1 MTAFKSLSVAMFK
14 GFFRE
19 RVALFFT
26 FLMPLMFLVIFGLI
40 FGGASS
46 SKTKIDVVGDGQVL
60 TALNSTGII
69 EFQRVDTFDQAVQA
83 VKNGDV
89 PAAVSEQGN
98 KIDLRY
104 AASDTVQAATVQA
117 IIGSVVDHVNLAAS
131 GKPPVVKLSSQQ
143 VEDSSLTAI
152 QYLTPGILSWGLAT
166 SAIFGSALT
175 LVNWRKKQV
184 LRRIRLAPVATGTV
198 ISSRLLVT
206 IGTSVLQAILF
217 IAVAMTPVFGLK
229 LAGQWWLA
237 LPLLVVG
244 SLSFFSIGVL
254 VGSIAKSEE
263 AATGIT
269 NVIVLPMA
277 FLSGTFFP
285 LQNAPQWLQTVSE
298 VLPLRHLNDGM
309 VDVLVRGKGIEA
321 LATPAAVLIG
331 FTLVIGF
338 AASRVFSWEDS

>member
-26 FLMPLMFLVIFGLI
+26 FLMPLMFLIIFGLI
-40 FGGASS
+40 FGSSSS
-46 SKTKIDVVGDGQVL
+46 SKTKIDVVGDGPVL
-60 TALNSTGII
+60 TALNSTGIV

-83 VKNGDV
+83 VKSGDV
-89 PAAVSEQGN
+89 PAAISVQGN
-98 KIDLRY
+98 QVQLRY
-104 AASDTVQAATVQA
+104 AASDSVQAGTVQAV
-117 IIGSVVDHVNLAAS
+117 ISSVVDHVNLAAS
-131 GKPPVVKLSSQQ
+131 GKPPAVTLDSQQ

-237 LPLLVVG
+237 LPLLILG

-321 LATPAAVLIG
+321 LVTPAAVLIG

-338 AASRVFSWEDS
+338 VASRVFSWEDS

>member
-1 MTAFKSLSVAMFK
+1 V
-14 GFFRE
+14 
-19 RVALFFT
+19 
-26 FLMPLMFLVIFGLI
+26 
-40 FGGASS
+40 
-46 SKTKIDVVGDGQVL
+46 
-60 TALNSTGII
+60 
-69 EFQRVDTFDQAVQA
+69 
-83 VKNGDV
+83 
-89 PAAVSEQGN
+89 QGN
-98 KIDLRY
+98 KVELRY
-104 AASDTVQAATVQA
+104 AASDRVQAGTVQAV
-117 IIGSVVDHVNLAAS
+117 ISSVVDHVNLAAS
-131 GKPPVVKLSSQQ
+131 GKQPAVTLDSQQ

-152 QYLTPGILSWGLAT
+152 QFLTPGILSWGLAT

-184 LRRIRLAPVATGTV
+184 LRRIRLSPVSTGTV

-206 IGTSVLQAILF
+206 IGTTVLQAILF

-237 LPLLVVG
+237 LPLLIVG

-309 VDVLVRGKGIEA
+309 VDVLVRGKGVEA
-321 LATPAAVLIG
+321 LLTPTAVLLA
-331 FTLVIGF
+331 FTLVVAF
-338 AASRVFSWEDS
+338 AASRFFSWEDS

>member
-26 FLMPLMFLVIFGLI
+26 FLMPLMFLIIFGLI
-40 FGGASS
+40 FGGSSS
-46 SKTKIDVVGDGQVL
+46 SKTKIDVVGDGPVL
-60 TALNSTGII
+60 TALNSTGIV

-83 VKNGDV
+83 VKSGDV
-89 PAAVSEQGN
+89 PAAISVQGN
-98 KIDLRY
+98 QVQLRY
-104 AASDTVQAATVQA
+104 AASDRVQAGTVQAV
-117 IIGSVVDHVNLAAS
+117 ISSVVDHVNLAAS
-131 GKPPVVKLSSQQ
+131 GKPPAVTLDSQQ

-184 LRRIRLAPVATGTV
+184 LRRIRLAPVSTGTV

-237 LPLLVVG
+237 LPLLVLG

-321 LATPAAVLIG
+321 LVTPAAVLIG

-338 AASRVFSWEDS
+338 VASRVFSWEDS

>member
-40 FGGASS
+40 FGSSSS
-46 SKTKIDVVGDGQVL
+46 SKTKIDVVGDGPVL
-60 TALNSTGII
+60 SALQQTGIV
-69 EFQRVDTFDQAVQA
+69 EFQHVGSFDEAVNA
-83 VKNGDV
+83 VRNGDV
-89 PAAVSEQGN
+89 PAAIAVQGN
-98 KIDLRY
+98 QIQLRY
-104 AASDTVQAATVQA
+104 AASDRVQAGTVQAV
-117 IIGSVVDHVNLAAS
+117 ISSVVDHVNLAAS
-131 GKPPVVKLSSQQ
+131 GKPPTVTLDSQQ
-143 VEDSSLTAI
+143 VEDASLTAI

-184 LRRIRLAPVATGTV
+184 LRRIRLAPVSTGTV

-206 IGTSVLQAILF
+206 IGTTVLQAILF

-237 LPLLVVG
+237 LPLLVIG

-285 LQNAPQWLQTVSE
+285 VQNAPQWLQTVSE

-309 VDVLVRGKGIEA
+309 VDVLVRGKGIDA
-321 LATPAAVLIG
+321 LLVPSAVLLA
-331 FTLVIGF
+331 FTLVVAF

>member
-1 MTAFKSLSVAMFK
+1 MTAFKSLSIAMFK

-46 SKTKIDVVGDGQVL
+46 NKTKIDVVGDGPVL
-60 TALNSTGII
+60 TALGNTGILD
-69 EFQRVDTFDQAVQA
+69 FQRVDSFDKAVQA
-83 VKNGDV
+83 VRNGDV
-89 PAAVSEQGN
+89 PAAISLQGN
-98 KIDLRY
+98 EVQLRY
-104 AASDTVQAATVQA
+104 AASDSVQAGTVQAV
-117 IIGSVVDHVNLAAS
+117 IRSVVDAVNVRAS
-131 GKPPVVKLSSQQ
+131 GQPPVVKLDSLQ

-184 LRRIRLAPVATGTV
+184 LRRIRLAPVGTGTV

-217 IAVAMTPVFGLK
+217 VAVAMTPVFGLK

-237 LPLLVVG
+237 LPLLILG
-244 SLSFFSIGVL
+244 SLSFFAIGVL
-254 VGSIAKSEE
+254 VGAIAKSEE

-331 FTLVIGF
+331 FTIVVGF

>member
-1 MTAFKSLSVAMFK
+1 VSAFKSLSVAMFK

-40 FGGASS
+40 FGGGSS
-46 SKTKIDVVGDGQVL
+46 SKTKIDVVGDGPVL
-60 TALNSTGII
+60 SALQQTGIV
-69 EFQRVDTFDQAVQA
+69 EFQRVGSLDEA
-83 VKNGDV
+83 VKAVRNGDV
-89 PAAVSEQGN
+89 PAAISVQGN
-98 KIDLRY
+98 QVQLRY
-104 AASDTVQAATVQA
+104 AASDRVQAGTVQAV
-117 IIGSVVDHVNLAAS
+117 ISSVVDHVNLAAN
-131 GKPPVVKLSSQQ
+131 GKPPTVTLDSQQ

-217 IAVAMTPVFGLK
+217 VAVAMTPVFGLK

-237 LPLLVVG
+237 LPLLVLG

-321 LATPAAVLIG
+321 LLVPSAVLIG

>member
-40 FGGASS
+40 FGSS
-46 SKTKIDVVGDGQVL
+46 SANKTKIDVVGDGPVI
-60 TALNSTGII
+60 TALDGTGTVEI
-69 EFQRVDTFDQAVQA
+69 QHVDSFDKAVQA
-83 VKNGDV
+83 VRNGDV
-89 PAAVSEQGN
+89 PAAISVQGN
-98 KIDLRY
+98 KIQLRY
-104 AASDTVQAATVQA
+104 AASDSVAAGTVQA
-117 IIGSVVDHVNLAAS
+117 IVGSVVDGTNLQAS
-131 GKPPVVKLSSQQ
+131 GKPPAITLDSQR

-152 QYLTPGILSWGLAT
+152 QFLTPGILSWGLAT

-184 LRRIRLAPVATGTV
+184 LRRIRLAPVSTGTV

-217 IAVAMTPVFGLK
+217 VAVAMTPVFGLK

-237 LPLLVVG
+237 LPLLVLG

-298 VLPLRHLNDGM
+298 VLPLRHLNDAM

-321 LATPAAVLIG
+321 LGVPAAVLIG
-331 FTLVIGF
+331 FTIVVGF

>member
-1 MTAFKSLSVAMFK
+1 
-14 GFFRE
+14 
-19 RVALFFT
+19 VALFFT

-40 FGGASS
+40 FGSSSS
-46 SKTKIDVVGDGQVL
+46 SKTKIDVVGDGPVL
-60 TALNSTGII
+60 SALQQTGIV
-69 EFQRVDTFDQAVQA
+69 EFQHVDSFDQAVQA
-83 VKNGDV
+83 VRSGDV
-89 PAAVSEQGN
+89 PAAISVQGN
-98 KIDLRY
+98 QVQLRY
-104 AASDTVQAATVQA
+104 AASDSVQAGTVQAV
-117 IIGSVVDHVNLAAS
+117 IRSVVDHVNLAAS
-131 GKPPVVKLSSQQ
+131 GKPPTVTLDSQQ

-184 LRRIRLAPVATGTV
+184 LRRIRLAPVSTGTV

-206 IGTSVLQAILF
+206 IGTTVLQAILF

-237 LPLLVVG
+237 LPLLVIG

-285 LQNAPQWLQTVSE
+285 VQNAPQWLQTVSE

-321 LATPAAVLIG
+321 LVTPTAVLLA
-331 FTLVIGF
+331 FTLVVAF
-338 AASRVFSWEDS
+338 AASRFFSWEDS

>member
-1 MTAFKSLSVAMFK
+1 MTAFRSLSTAMFK

-19 RVALFFT
+19 RTALFFA

-40 FGGASS
+40 FGNSS
-46 SKTKIDVVGDGQVL
+46 GNKTKIGVVGDGPVV
-60 TALNSTGII
+60 TALSQSGALDV
-69 EFQRVDTFDQAVQA
+69 QRYDSFDAALQKVRG
-83 VKNGDV
+83 GDL
-89 PAAVSEQGN
+89 PAALAVRGN
-98 KIDLRY
+98 EIELRY
-104 AASDTVQAATVQA
+104 AASDTVAAGTVQGVVGA
-117 IIGSVVDHVNLAAS
+117 VVDKANLAATGRPPLIRLDS
-131 GKPPVVKLSSQQ
+131 GQ
-143 VEDSSLTAI
+143 VEDSSLSAI

-166 SAIFGSALT
+166 SAIFGAALT

-184 LRRIRLAPVATGTV
+184 LRRIRLAPVGTGTV

-206 IGTSVLQAILF
+206 VGVSVLQAVLF
-217 IAVAMTPVFGLK
+217 VAVAMTPVFGLK

-237 LPLLVVG
+237 LPLLVLG

-254 VGSIAKSEE
+254 VGSFAKTEE

-285 LQNAPQWLQTVSE
+285 LQNAPGWLQAVSQ

-321 LATPAAVLIG
+321 LALPSAVLIG
-331 FTLVIGF
+331 FTLVVGF

>member
-40 FGGASS
+40 FGSS
-46 SKTKIDVVGDGQVL
+46 SSNKTKIDVVGDGPVL
-60 TALNSTGII
+60 TALGGTGIV
-69 EFQRVDTFDQAVQA
+69 EFQRVDSFDTAVAA
-83 VKNGDV
+83 VRSGDV
-89 PAAVSEQGN
+89 PAAISVQGN
-98 KIDLRY
+98 KVELRY
-104 AASDTVQAATVQA
+104 AASDSVQAGTVQAV
-117 IIGSVVDHVNLAAS
+117 IRSVVDAVNVQAS
-131 GKPPVVKLSSQQ
+131 GKPPTVTLNSQQ
-143 VEDSSLTAI
+143 VEDSSLSAI

-184 LRRIRLAPVATGTV
+184 LRRIRLAPVSTGTV

-217 IAVAMTPVFGLK
+217 VAVAMTPVFGLK

-237 LPLLVVG
+237 LPLLVLG

-285 LQNAPQWLQTVSE
+285 VQNAPQWLQTVSE

-321 LATPAAVLIG
+321 LGVPALVLLG
-331 FTLVIGF
+331 FTIVVGF

>member
-1 MTAFKSLSVAMFK
+1 MTAFKSLSIAMFK

-46 SKTKIDVVGDGQVL
+46 NKTKIDVVGDGPVL
-60 TALNSTGII
+60 TALGNTGILD
-69 EFQRVDTFDQAVQA
+69 FQRVDSFDKAVQA
-83 VKNGDV
+83 VRNGDV
-89 PAAVSEQGN
+89 PAAISVQGN
-98 KIDLRY
+98 EVQLRY
-104 AASDTVQAATVQA
+104 AASDSVQAGTVQAV
-117 IIGSVVDHVNLAAS
+117 IRSVVDAVNVRAS
-131 GKPPVVKLSSQQ
+131 GQPPVVKLDSLQ

-184 LRRIRLAPVATGTV
+184 LRRIRLAPVGTGTV

-217 IAVAMTPVFGLK
+217 VAVAMTPVFGLK

-237 LPLLVVG
+237 LPLLILG
-244 SLSFFSIGVL
+244 SLSFFAIGVL
-254 VGSIAKSEE
+254 VGAIAKSEE

-331 FTLVIGF
+331 FTIVVGF

>member
-1 MTAFKSLSVAMFK
+1 MTAFRSLSVAMFK

-40 FGGASS
+40 FGSS
-46 SKTKIDVVGDGQVL
+46 SSNKTKIDVVGDGPVL
-60 TALNSTGII
+60 TALNNTGIVD
-69 EFQRVDTFDQAVQA
+69 FQHVDSFDKAIAA

-89 PAAVSEQGN
+89 PAAISVQGN
-98 KIDLRY
+98 KIELRY
-104 AASDTVQAATVQA
+104 AASDRVQAGTVQAV
-117 IIGSVVDHVNLAAS
+117 ISSVVDHVNLAAS
-131 GKPPVVKLSSQQ
+131 GKPPAVTLDSQQ

-152 QYLTPGILSWGLAT
+152 QFLTPGILSWGLAT

-184 LRRIRLAPVATGTV
+184 LRRIRLSPVSTGTV

-206 IGTSVLQAILF
+206 IGTTVLQAILF
-217 IAVAMTPVFGLK
+217 IAVAMTPVFGLQ

-237 LPLLVVG
+237 LPLLIIG

-309 VDVLVRGKGIEA
+309 VDVLVRGKGVEA
-321 LATPAAVLIG
+321 LVTPTAVLLA
-331 FTLVIGF
+331 FTVVVAF
-338 AASRVFSWEDS
+338 AASRFFSWEDS

>member
-26 FLMPLMFLVIFGLI
+26 FLMPLMFLIIFGLI
-40 FGGASS
+40 FGGSSS
-46 SKTKIDVVGDGQVL
+46 SKTKIDVVGDGPVL
-60 TALNSTGII
+60 TALNSTGIV

-83 VKNGDV
+83 VKSGDV
-89 PAAVSEQGN
+89 PAAISVQGSQVQ
-98 KIDLRY
+98 LRY
-104 AASDTVQAATVQA
+104 AASDRVQAGTVQAV
-117 IIGSVVDHVNLAAS
+117 ISSVVDHVNLAAS
-131 GKPPVVKLSSQQ
+131 GKPPAVTLDSQQ

-237 LPLLVVG
+237 LPLLVLG

-321 LATPAAVLIG
+321 LVTPAAVLIG

-338 AASRVFSWEDS
+338 VASRVFSWEDS

>member
-1 MTAFKSLSVAMFK
+1 MTAFRSLSVAMFK

-40 FGGASS
+40 FGSS
-46 SKTKIDVVGDGQVL
+46 STSKTKIDVVGDGPVL
-60 TALNSTGII
+60 TALNDTGIV
-69 EFQRVDTFDQAVQA
+69 EFQHVDSFDKAIAAVR
-83 VKNGDV
+83 NGDV
-89 PAAVSEQGN
+89 PAAISVQGN
-98 KIDLRY
+98 KVELRY
-104 AASDTVQAATVQA
+104 AASDRVQAGTVQAV
-117 IIGSVVDHVNLAAS
+117 ISSVVDHVNLAAS
-131 GKPPVVKLSSQQ
+131 GKPPAVTLDSQQ

-152 QYLTPGILSWGLAT
+152 QFLTPGILSWGLAT

-184 LRRIRLAPVATGTV
+184 LRRIRLSPVSTGTV

-206 IGTSVLQAILF
+206 IGTTVLQAILF

-237 LPLLVVG
+237 LPLLIVG

-309 VDVLVRGKGIEA
+309 VDVLVRGKGVEA
-321 LATPAAVLIG
+321 LLTPTAVLLA
-331 FTLVIGF
+331 FTLVVAF
-338 AASRVFSWEDS
+338 AASRFFSWEDS

>member
-40 FGGASS
+40 FGSS
-46 SKTKIDVVGDGQVL
+46 SSNKTKIDVVGDGPVI
-60 TALNSTGII
+60 TALGNTGVVEI
-69 EFQRVDTFDQAVQA
+69 QHVDSFDQAVQA

-89 PAAVSEQGN
+89 PAAIDAQGN
-98 KIDLRY
+98 KIQLRY
-104 AASDTVQAATVQA
+104 AASDSVAAGTVQA
-117 IIGSVVDHVNLAAS
+117 IVGSVVDGTNVQAS
-131 GKPPVVKLSSQQ
+131 GKPPAITLDSQR

-152 QYLTPGILSWGLAT
+152 QFLTPGILSWGLAT

-184 LRRIRLAPVATGTV
+184 LRRIRLAPVSTGTV

-237 LPLLVVG
+237 LPLLILG

-254 VGSIAKSEE
+254 VGSFAKTEE

-321 LATPAAVLIG
+321 LVTPAAVLVG

>member
-1 MTAFKSLSVAMFK
+1 MTAFRSLSSAMFK

-19 RVALFFT
+19 KMALFFT

-40 FGGASS
+40 FGGGSAN
-46 SKTKIDVVGDGQVL
+46 KTKIAVVGDGPVI
-60 TALNSTGII
+60 TALGASGAVDL
-69 EFQRVDTFDQAVQA
+69 QRFDTFDAALQKVKDGDLPAVISVRDNA
-83 VKNGDV
+83 VTLK
-89 PAAVSEQGN
+89 
-98 KIDLRY
+98 Y
-104 AASDTVQAATVQA
+104 AASDTVAAATVQGIVGA
-117 IIGSVVDHVNLAAS
+117 VVDKSNVAAT
-131 GKPPVVKLSSQQ
+131 GQPPRITLNADK

-184 LRRIRLAPVATGTV
+184 LRRIRLAPVRTSTV

-206 IGTSVLQAILF
+206 IGTSLLQALLF
-217 IAVAMTPVFGLK
+217 VGVAMTPVFGLK

-237 LPLLVVG
+237 VPLLALG

-254 VGSIAKSEE
+254 VGSFAKTEE

-285 LQNAPQWLQTVSE
+285 LQNAPSWLQTVSE

-309 VDVLVRGKGIEA
+309 VDVLVRGKGIES
-321 LATPAAVLIG
+321 LAVPAAVLVG

-338 AASRVFSWEDS
+338 TASRVFSWEDS

>member
-1 MTAFKSLSVAMFK
+1 MFK

-46 SKTKIDVVGDGQVL
+46 SKTKIDVVGDGPVIS
-60 TALNSTGII
+60 ALDGTGIVQ
-69 EFQRVDTFDQAVQA
+69 FQRVDSFDKAVQD
-83 VKNGDV
+83 VRNGDV
-89 PAAVSEQGN
+89 PAAISAQGN
-98 KIDLRY
+98 TIQLRY
-104 AASDTVQAATVQA
+104 AASDSVQAGTVQAV
-117 IIGSVVDHVNLAAS
+117 IRSVVDAVNLKAT
-131 GKPPVVKLSSQQ
+131 GRPPAVTLDSQQ

-184 LRRIRLAPVATGTV
+184 LRRIRLAPVGTGTV

-217 IAVAMTPVFGLK
+217 VAVAMTPVFGLK

-237 LPLLVVG
+237 LPLLVLG

-309 VDVLVRGKGIEA
+309 VDVLVRGKGVEA
-321 LATPAAVLIG
+321 LLTPTAVLLA
-331 FTLVIGF
+331 FTLVVAF
-338 AASRVFSWEDS
+338 AASRFFSWEDS

>member
-1 MTAFKSLSVAMFK
+1 MTAFRSLSVAMFK

-40 FGGASS
+40 FGSGSS
-46 SKTKIDVVGDGQVL
+46 SKTKIDVVGDGPVL
-60 TALNSTGII
+60 TALGNTGIV
-69 EFQRVDTFDQAVQA
+69 EFQRVDSFDKAVQA

-89 PAAVSEQGN
+89 PAAISVQGN
-98 KIDLRY
+98 QVQLRY
-104 AASDTVQAATVQA
+104 AASDSVQAGTVQAV
-117 IIGSVVDHVNLAAS
+117 IRSVVDAVNVRAS
-131 GKPPVVKLSSQQ
+131 GRPPAVTLDSQQ

-217 IAVAMTPVFGLK
+217 VAVAMTPVFGLK

-237 LPLLVVG
+237 LPLLILG

>member
-1 MTAFKSLSVAMFK
+1 MTAFRSLSVAMFK

-40 FGGASS
+40 FGSSSS
-46 SKTKIDVVGDGQVL
+46 SKTKIDVVGDGPVL
-60 TALNSTGII
+60 SALQQTGIV
-69 EFQRVDTFDQAVQA
+69 EFQHVDSFDQAVQA
-83 VKNGDV
+83 VRSGDV
-89 PAAVSEQGN
+89 PAAISVQGN
-98 KIDLRY
+98 QVQLRY
-104 AASDTVQAATVQA
+104 AASDSVQAGTVQAV
-117 IIGSVVDHVNLAAS
+117 IRSVVDHVNLAAS
-131 GKPPVVKLSSQQ
+131 GKPPTVTLDSQQ

-184 LRRIRLAPVATGTV
+184 LRRIRLAPVSTGTV

-206 IGTSVLQAILF
+206 IGTTVLQAILF

-237 LPLLVVG
+237 LPLLVIG

-285 LQNAPQWLQTVSE
+285 VQNAPQWLQTVSE

-321 LATPAAVLIG
+321 LVTPTAVLLA
-331 FTLVIGF
+331 FTLVVAF
-338 AASRVFSWEDS
+338 AASRFFSWEDS

>member
-40 FGGASS
+40 FGGGSS
-46 SKTKIDVVGDGQVL
+46 NKTKIDVVGDGPVL
-60 TALNSTGII
+60 TALGSTGIVD
-69 EFQRVDTFDQAVQA
+69 FQRVDSFDKAVQA
-83 VKNGDV
+83 VRNGDV
-89 PAAVSEQGN
+89 PAAISVQGN
-98 KIDLRY
+98 EVQLRY

-117 IIGSVVDHVNLAAS
+117 VVGSVIDHVNLAAS
-131 GKPPVVKLSSQQ
+131 GKPPAVKLKSQQ

-184 LRRIRLAPVATGTV
+184 LRRIRLAPVGTSTV

-217 IAVAMTPVFGLK
+217 VAVAMTPVFGLK

-237 LPLLVVG
+237 LPLLVLG

-254 VGSIAKSEE
+254 VGAIAKSEE

-298 VLPLRHLNDGM
+298 ALPLRHLNDGM

-331 FTLVIGF
+331 FTVVVGF

>member
-1 MTAFKSLSVAMFK
+1 MTAFRSLSVAMFK

-40 FGGASS
+40 FGSGSS
-46 SKTKIDVVGDGQVL
+46 NKTKIDVVGDGPVL
-60 TALNSTGII
+60 TALGNTGIVD
-69 EFQRVDTFDQAVQA
+69 FQRVDTFDKAVQA

-89 PAAVSEQGN
+89 PAAIWVQGN
-98 KIDLRY
+98 DVQLRY
-104 AASDTVQAATVQA
+104 AASDRVQAGTVQAV
-117 IIGSVVDHVNLAAS
+117 IRSVVDAVNVQAS
-131 GKPPVVKLSSQQ
+131 GKPPVLNLDSKQ

-152 QYLTPGILSWGLAT
+152 QFLTPGILSWGLAT
-166 SAIFGSALT
+166 SAIFGSSLT

-184 LRRIRLAPVATGTV
+184 LRRIRLSPVGTGTV

-237 LPLLVVG
+237 LPLLILG
-244 SLSFFSIGVL
+244 SLSFFAIGGL

-321 LATPAAVLIG
+321 LAMPAAVLVA
-331 FTLVIGF
+331 FTLVVGF
-338 AASRVFSWEDS
+338 AASRLFSWEDS

>member
-1 MTAFKSLSVAMFK
+1 MTAFRSLSVAMFK

-40 FGGASS
+40 FGGASAN
-46 SKTKIDVVGDGQVL
+46 KTKIDVVGDGPVL
-60 TALNSTGII
+60 TALNDTGIV
-69 EFQRVDTFDQAVQA
+69 EFQHVDSFDQAIAA
-83 VKNGDV
+83 VRNGDV
-89 PAAVSEQGN
+89 PAAISVQGN
-98 KIDLRY
+98 KVELRY
-104 AASDTVQAATVQA
+104 AASDRVQAGTVQAV
-117 IIGSVVDHVNLAAS
+117 ISSVVDHVNLASS
-131 GKPPVVKLSSQQ
+131 GKPPAVTLDSQQ

-152 QYLTPGILSWGLAT
+152 QFLTPGILSWGLAT

-184 LRRIRLAPVATGTV
+184 LRRIRLSPVSTGTV

-206 IGTSVLQAILF
+206 IGTTVLQAILF

-237 LPLLVVG
+237 LPLLIVG

-331 FTLVIGF
+331 FTVVVGF

>member
-40 FGGASS
+40 FGGSS
-46 SKTKIDVVGDGQVL
+46 SNKTKIDVVGDGPVL
-60 TALNSTGII
+60 TALSNTGII
-69 EFQRVDTFDQAVQA
+69 DFQRVDTFDKAVQA

-89 PAAVSEQGN
+89 PAAIAVQGN
-98 KIDLRY
+98 NIQLRY
-104 AASDTVQAATVQA
+104 AASDSVQAGTVQAV
-117 IIGSVVDHVNLAAS
+117 IRSVVDAVNVQAS
-131 GKPPVVKLSSQQ
+131 GKPPVVKLDSQQ

-166 SAIFGSALT
+166 SAIFGSSLT

-184 LRRIRLAPVATGTV
+184 LRRIRLSPVSTGTV

-237 LPLLVVG
+237 LPLLILG
-244 SLSFFSIGVL
+244 SLSFFAIGGL

-321 LATPAAVLIG
+321 LAMPAAVLIA
-331 FTLVIGF
+331 FTLVVGF
-338 AASRVFSWEDS
+338 AASRLFSWEDS

>member
-1 MTAFKSLSVAMFK
+1 MTAFKSLSIAMFK

-40 FGGASS
+40 FGSTSS
-46 SKTKIDVVGDGQVL
+46 NKTKIDVIGDGPVL
-60 TALNSTGII
+60 VALQQTGIL
-69 EFQRVDTFDQAVQA
+69 EFQHVDSLDAAVQA
-83 VKNGDV
+83 VKSGDV
-89 PAAVSEQGN
+89 PAAISVQGN
-98 KIDLRY
+98 KVELRY
-104 AASDTVQAATVQA
+104 AASDAVQAGTVQAV
-117 IIGSVVDHVNLAAS
+117 IRSVVDAVNVQAS
-131 GKPPVVKLSSQQ
+131 GKPPTVTLNSEQ

-206 IGTSVLQAILF
+206 IGTTVLQAILF

-285 LQNAPQWLQTVSE
+285 VQNAPQWLQTVSE

-321 LATPAAVLIG
+321 LVTPTAVLLA
-331 FTLVIGF
+331 FTLVVSF
-338 AASRVFSWEDS
+338 AASRFFSWEDS